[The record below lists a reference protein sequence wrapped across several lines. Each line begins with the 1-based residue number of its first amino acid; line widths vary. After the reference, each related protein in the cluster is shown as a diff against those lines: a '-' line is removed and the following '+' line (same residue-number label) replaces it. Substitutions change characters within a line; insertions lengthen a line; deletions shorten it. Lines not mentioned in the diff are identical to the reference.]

1 MALAA
6 FATPVAGRATFRG
19 RRDAPRRHLAPSHP
33 ARARV
38 RFSIRADASSSDDGT
53 DVEALKAEL
62 LAVLGKGGDGAS
74 RMARVGDRKRLEEL
88 VEALEKRNPNP
99 EPFER
104 PDLFLEEWQLL
115 TTFQPGTAD
124 VSFFSVE
131 SWVKY
136 LFEKGPSPVQSL
148 VVGNSTVDNVFQ
160 VLEDP
165 RGSSP
170 TDSSPN
176 DKKWENVVEFGP
188 GVALTIEAKMEGVRD
203 ANSFFYRFSGG
214 YFSVENEWGGPD
226 GFKIPYPVPFDVLE
240 NIRPGQT
247 KGWFATTYLDE
258 DIRISKGNKG
268 SYFVLRRPETY
279 WETKKRREMK

>member
-19 RRDAPRRHLAPSHP
+19 RRVAPRRHLAPSP

-88 VEALEKRNPNP
+88 VEALEARNPNP

-104 PDLFLEEWQLL
+104 PDLLLEEWQLL

-160 VLEDP
+160 TLEDP
-165 RGSSP
+165 RAPRGES
-170 TDSSPN
+170 
-176 DKKWENVVEFGP
+176 KWENVVEFGP
-188 GVALTIEAKMEGVRD
+188 PGTRLVIEAAMEGLKDDR
-203 ANSFFYRFSGG
+203 AFYYRFTGG
-214 YFSVENEWGGPD
+214 YFAIDGAWGGPSAAVGTAGTIGAVVDVVETAMVFACVDAVRLD
-226 GFKIPYPVPFDVLE
+226 G
-240 NIRPGQT
+240 
-247 KGWFATTYLDE
+247 
-258 DIRISKGNKG
+258 RI
-268 SYFVLRRPETY
+268 
-279 WETKKRREMK
+279 